1 MVDGS
6 YDGFGSMVQC
16 HVPGSGTDAS
26 AVSYDNS
33 EHNDAP
39 ERVFAI
45 RLG

>member
-1 MVDGS
+1 MGAMIDLGA
-6 YDGFGSMVQC
+6 M
-16 HVPGSGTDAS
+16 VPGSKTYAS

>member
-1 MVDGS
+1 MGAMIDLGAMV
-6 YDGFGSMVQC
+6 